1 MFSRLGIGPRIM
13 SGFMTIVALAMVV
26 GGVGYL
32 GIHTVS
38 HSLFVVAEEEAPLVD
53 TAMEMM
59 LNMMAAATAM
69 DEYQLATAAVAT
81 TDADALAS
89 IRAEYEARIAEFDEL
104 AEAIVDGAVRADGT
118 RVIATDN
125 AELVRLVA
133 ETDEIHNGRFQPA
146 AQALMSTG
154 SGLLASSARRDQAM
168 LELEGVVDEVTTDA
182 RNVGAE
188 IARELAARAD
198 DAAIGDEALAII
210 REEVPL
216 AAAANAL
223 IVAMTESRVVLEE
236 YVQMTDPA
244 ETAPLRR
251 EFATLV
257 GGFDEAVTAILAG
270 GELRGRTVIATDNPA
285 VRQAVEEL
293 DADHAEFQRYA
304 ATLMD
309 RHDELVTGVA
319 AMANEME
326 GLEAAAEATI
336 AALARVEAAAS
347 GEMDAARVA
356 GDRAANQSRR
366 SMIIALAA
374 ALAAGVLIGAF
385 VTRMISR
392 PLNRAI
398 VDLGNGA
405 DQVTAASGQV
415 ATASQEMARG
425 ASSQAGNLEEASAA
439 LEEMASMTRRNSE
452 DTRRSSELAA
462 TVLSQVQGGSEAM
475 ARMSGTID
483 QIKTSSDDTAR
494 IIKTI
499 DEIAFQT
506 NLLALNAAVEAAR
519 AGDAGKGF
527 AVVAE
532 EVRNLAQRSA
542 VAAKDTSALIEGAQ
556 RHAADGVRE
565 CESVATIL
573 GEVVTGVTEFEA
585 IMGQVAAAG
594 AQQSQGVDEIAA
606 SIAQIDAVTQGA
618 AASSEETASASEE
631 LSAQANDFR
640 GLVAGLERVI
650 RGAGKEAPAAG
661 RAALV
666 ANGSRA
672 QSAPPPPLYRPAG
685 APNPTVTP
693 LDEIDT
699 VDYLQDEDLIEV

>member
-319 AMANEME
+319 VMANEME

-356 GDRAANQSRR
+356 GDRAANRSRR

-385 VTRMISR
+385 VTRMNDAARRLGIEMI
-392 PLNRAI
+392 PMMPWTGDNQIEAAAENI
-398 VDLGNGA
+398 VDKMEELGA
-405 DQVTAASGQV
+405 DSGYYTPHAGV
-415 ATASQEMARG
+415 AYSVAR
-425 ASSQAGNLEEASAA
+425 AMQ
-439 LEEMASMTRRNSE
+439 RRNIRFPIIVTDKDAQKTAEMSPVPL
-452 DTRRSSELAA
+452 T
-462 TVLSQVQGGSEAM
+462 TVVPDFWQQGY
-475 ARMSGTID
+475 
-483 QIKTSSDDTAR
+483 
-494 IIKTI
+494 
-499 DEIAFQT
+499 
-506 NLLALNAAVEAAR
+506 EAAR
-519 AGDAGKGF
+519 MAH
-527 AVVAE
+527 E
-532 EVRNLAQRSA
+532 L
-542 VAAKDTSALIEGAQ
+542 L
-556 RHAADGVRE
+556 DGRVGR
-565 CESVATIL
+565 
-573 GEVVTGVTEFEA
+573 
-585 IMGQVAAAG
+585 
-594 AQQSQGVDEIAA
+594 
-606 SIAQIDAVTQGA
+606 GA
-618 AASSEETASASEE
+618 ARCRATCGRR
-631 LSAQANDFR
+631 R
-640 GLVAGLERVI
+640 GGCRCSV
-650 RGAGKEAPAAG
+650 RG
-661 RAALV
+661 
-666 ANGSRA
+666 
-672 QSAPPPPLYRPAG
+672 
-685 APNPTVTP
+685 
-693 LDEIDT
+693 
-699 VDYLQDEDLIEV
+699 